1 MQPLIAALGAL
12 LIVVVAVDALTTT
25 VAVGSGAGWMTR
37 RLSTGLWT
45 AARHVVGD
53 RHDALR
59 RVGVAV
65 TLTSI
70 AAWLL
75 LAWLGWTLVFAASSS
90 AVVDATSGEPA
101 TVGQRWYF
109 AGYTLL
115 TLGNGDYR
123 PEGLVWQV
131 ATVLTVGNGFV
142 LVTLAI
148 TYLVPLASAVTQMR
162 QLAASVDALGA
173 TPDAVLTGAFDG
185 DGLQELQGGLA
196 GLEQQ
201 LLLHQQR
208 HLTYPM
214 LHYFHSSEPGTSA
227 PLQLV
232 ILDEALTLLEA
243 GVAADVARP
252 QRLVQRL
259 RGALSGYVNVLSHYV
274 SPASQ
279 PPPAVPL
286 DALRAAGIP
295 TVDDETY
302 RAAVRALE
310 QRRRLLAGTLAHD
323 AWAWTHVTGEVR
335 TAE

>member
-1 MQPLIAALGAL
+1 MELLLITLGAL
-12 LIVVVAVDALTTT
+12 LIIAVAVDALTTT
-25 VAVGSGAGWMTR
+25 VAVGSGGGWMTR

-101 TVGQRWYF
+101 TFGQRVYF

-148 TYLVPLASAVTQMR
+148 TYLVPLASAVTEMR
-162 QLAASVDALGA
+162 QLAASVNALGA
-173 TPDAVLTGAFDG
+173 TPDAILTGAFDG
-185 DGLQELQGGLA
+185 DGLQQLQGDLS

-208 HLTYPM
+208 HLTYPV
-214 LHYFHSSEPGTSA
+214 LHYFHSTQPGTSA

-232 ILDEALTLLEA
+232 LLDEALTLLEA

-252 QRLVQRL
+252 QRLIQRL
-259 RGALSGYVNVLSHYV
+259 RAALNGYVDVLSNYV

-295 TVDDETY
+295 TVDQQTY
-302 RAAVRALE
+302 RARVDELE
-310 QRRRLLAGTLAHD
+310 PRRRLLAGALAHD
-323 AWAWTHVTGEVR
+323 AWEWTHVTGEVA
-335 TAE
+335 TDG